1 MAWEEREHVLGSE
14 SAIGLGRD
22 VPIGVI
28 RERPMLALLE
38 TCMMMNERRGFWVV
52 LGSCRVPEK
61 RALLGGKCDDVRVGS
76 AFETAWSGLS
86 LVGWRRE

>member
-1 MAWEEREHVLGSE
+1 MLGSE
-14 SAIGLGRD
+14 SAIGLGRGL
-22 VPIGVI
+22 PIGVI

-38 TCMMMNERRGFWVV
+38 TCMMMNERRVFCAVV

-61 RALLGGKCDDVRVGS
+61 RALLGGRCDDVRVGS
-76 AFETAWSGLS
+76 AFETAWSGLLS